1 MGDESSTYVTGGIG
15 SAITV
20 GTLIVL
26 RIIWPMFTAANHKRL
41 RTTCCGKT
49 CVTSLDVE
57 ETTPPPHAQPH
68 VEVPVAPQPQPNP
81 LVEAGHT
88 KSFRPPSGDS
98 TPRPT
103 PVPQPRIVEVLRR
116 ISTPPQS

>member
-1 MGDESSTYVTGGIG
+1 MGDDSSTYVTGGIG

-57 ETTPPPHAQPH
+57 ETTPPPTR
-68 VEVPVAPQPQPNP
+68 VEVPAVVTEPPPCLTQTAH
-81 LVEAGHT
+81 A
-88 KSFRPPSGDS
+88 KSFRAPDGDS

-116 ISTPPQS
+116 ISAPPQS